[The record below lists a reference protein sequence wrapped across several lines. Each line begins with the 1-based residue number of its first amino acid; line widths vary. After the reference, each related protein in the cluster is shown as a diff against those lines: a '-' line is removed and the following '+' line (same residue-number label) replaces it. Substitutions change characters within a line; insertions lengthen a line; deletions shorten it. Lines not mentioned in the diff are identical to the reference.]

1 MQTSPSSLKGWMP
14 QVVLEFEV
22 ISEPAGDSWG
32 YLTATAPPDATI
44 APQGTYMLFILY
56 QGVPAEAEWIQVMGM
71 LVLSCHAEWAC
82 FGKVVSN
89 RWQLAQRRLVCG
101 YRASTGD
108 EWLSISLQLYRTCD
122 LHHLTT
128 A

>member
-1 MQTSPSSLKGWMP
+1 MILSISDVLQTLPSFPRGWHI

-56 QGVPAEAEWIQVMGM
+56 QGVPAEAEWIQVMAN
-71 LVLSCHAEWAC
+71 LTA
-82 FGKVVSN
+82 
-89 RWQLAQRRLVCG
+89 
-101 YRASTGD
+101 GD
-108 EWLSISLQLYRTCD
+108 
-122 LHHLTT
+122 